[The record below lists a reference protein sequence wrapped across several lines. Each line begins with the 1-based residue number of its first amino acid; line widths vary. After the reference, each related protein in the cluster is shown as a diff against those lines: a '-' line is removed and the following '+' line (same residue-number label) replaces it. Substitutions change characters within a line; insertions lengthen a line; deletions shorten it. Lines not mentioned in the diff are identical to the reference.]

1 MEKKDL
7 GIVLKQLPSNI
18 LDSEMS
24 LIAQKTLGALLLWT
38 ENSKAMESGIIAIN
52 NKLLCKIGGV
62 GHDKLN
68 EALAELKVYGLV
80 DRKIGS
86 RLGNASEYV
95 INFEALEQP
104 LRKRSIRD
112 RFGKFISNLKSSGT
126 TIGIT

>member
-7 GIVLKQLPSNI
+7 GIVLKQLPPNI

-52 NKLLCKIGGV
+52 NKQLCKIGGV

-68 EALAELKVYGLV
+68 EALAELKIYGLV

-104 LRKRSIRD
+104 LRKRSIRE
-112 RFGKFISNLKSSGT
+112 RFGKFISNHKSSGT